1 MIGTAKYVMGR
12 AAETE
17 AHINEALRLSPRDV
31 FAYRWMI
38 VVGFAKLQLSEDA
51 AAADWFRRGIEAN
64 RNYPQGH
71 FGFAA
76 ALALLGSLDQASAA
90 IKAGLAIVPGL
101 YHPSLSRRYDE

>member
-38 VVGFAKLQLSEDA
+38 VVGFAKLHCASIHRRA
-51 AAADWFRRGIEAN
+51 RRG
-64 RNYPQGH
+64 RW
-71 FGFAA
+71 
-76 ALALLGSLDQASAA
+76 SAWYSSICA
-90 IKAGLAIVPGL
+90 VI
-101 YHPSLSRRYDE
+101 RT